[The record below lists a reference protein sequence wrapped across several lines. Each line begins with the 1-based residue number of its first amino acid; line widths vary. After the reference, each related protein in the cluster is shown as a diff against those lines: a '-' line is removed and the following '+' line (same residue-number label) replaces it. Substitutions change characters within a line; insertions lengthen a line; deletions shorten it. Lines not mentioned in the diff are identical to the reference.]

1 MCPIL
6 KHKDILHLSFS
17 LLHLR
22 QNEKWKMTWRS
33 FSENSADFALTEAA
47 ILERTEN
54 CSSYF
59 ENMPVLTAL
68 PVLTDLENQLLFPKP
83 NHQDSSTPRM
93 MGYNIMV
100 HSQPAIF
107 EIFLA
112 VYYRP
117 YDYYVI
123 HLDKKVYLFRND

>member
-1 MCPIL
+1 
-6 KHKDILHLSFS
+6 
-17 LLHLR
+17 
-22 QNEKWKMTWRS
+22 MTWRS
-33 FSENSADFALTEAA
+33 FSENSADFTLTEAA

-68 PVLTDLENQLLFPKP
+68 PVLTDLENQLLFPQP
-83 NHQDSSTPRM
+83 NYQDSSTPRM

-117 YDYYVI
+117 YDYYAI
-123 HLDKKVYLFRND
+123 HLDKKVKHIRND

>member
-1 MCPIL
+1 MA
-6 KHKDILHLSFS
+6 
-17 LLHLR
+17 
-22 QNEKWKMTWRS
+22 WKS

-54 CSSYF
+54 CSNYLD
-59 ENMPVLTAL
+59 NMPVLTAL
-68 PVLTDLENQLLFPKP
+68 PVLTDLENQLLFRQPK
-83 NHQDSSTPRM
+83 HKDASTPMM

-123 HLDKKVYLFRND
+123 HLDQKVRPMKND

>member
-1 MCPIL
+1 
-6 KHKDILHLSFS
+6 
-17 LLHLR
+17 
-22 QNEKWKMTWRS
+22 MTWRS

-59 ENMPVLTAL
+59 ENMPVLTSFPL
-68 PVLTDLENQLLFPKP
+68 FSVFENQLLFPKP
-83 NHQDSSTPRM
+83 NYEDSSTPTM

-123 HLDKKVYLFRND
+123 HLDKKVDLIRNDYSPL

>member
-1 MCPIL
+1 
-6 KHKDILHLSFS
+6 
-17 LLHLR
+17 
-22 QNEKWKMTWRS
+22 MTWRS
-33 FSENSADFALTEAA
+33 FLENSADFALTEAA
-47 ILERTEN
+47 ILQRTEN

-83 NHQDSSTPRM
+83 NYQDSSTPTM

-123 HLDKKVYLFRND
+123 HLDKKVFLIRNDYSHLLAYE